1 MGIRKWHKVA
11 RGRKEW
17 RRTEWGSQGPQWTV
31 ALEEEEEEEEEEE
44 KEQEQEEKEE
54 EEEKKKKKNSMQQ
67 CPNQE
72 CSCPL
77 LETSLRSRSPIYVL
91 RPHF

>member
-1 MGIRKWHKVA
+1 MGIRKWHTVA

-17 RRTEWGSQGPQWTV
+17 RRIKWGSQGPQWNV
-31 ALEEEEEEEEEEE
+31 ALEEEEEEE
-44 KEQEQEEKEE
+44 
-54 EEEKKKKKNSMQQ
+54 KKKNFMKQF
-67 CPNQE
+67 PNQE

-77 LETSLRSRSPIYVL
+77 LETSFRPRIPIYIL

>member
-1 MGIRKWHKVA
+1 LGIRKWHTVA

-17 RRTEWGSQGPQWTV
+17 RRIEWGSQGPQWTV
-31 ALEEEEEEEEEEE
+31 ALVEEEEE
-44 KEQEQEEKEE
+44 KN
-54 EEEKKKKKNSMQQ
+54 KKNFMQQ

-77 LETSLRSRSPIYVL
+77 LDTSLRQICPIYEGVL
-91 RPHF
+91 ISP